1 MPDVRNREQALA
13 LAQEIIENCHRWEAQ
28 QREFQRGYF
37 YGLTGAWRLAGFI
50 TEADMVHLRWRLCN
64 AMEKAKPTPWWDLA
78 TKFTRLRKQ

>member
-37 YGLTGAWRLAGFI
+37 HGLTGAWWLVDFI
-50 TEADMVHLRWRLCN
+50 TEADMVHLRWCLSN
-64 AMEKAKPTPWWDLA
+64 AMEKARPPHWWDLA
-78 TKFTRLRKQ
+78 TKFTRLRK